1 MTEVFILILGGSL
14 AAKIVTRLENEEKES
29 ISKEEIFRYIADAAF
44 KTIEDIQER
53 KRTGNFTN
61 PSQN

>member
-1 MTEVFILILGGSL
+1 MTEAFILILGGSL
-14 AAKIVTRLENEEKES
+14 AAKIVTRLEKES

-53 KRTGNFTN
+53 KQTGNFTN

>member
-1 MTEVFILILGGSL
+1 MTEAFILILGGSL
-14 AAKIVTRLENEEKES
+14 AAKIVTRLEKEEKES

-53 KRTGNFTN
+53 KQTGNFTN

>member
-1 MTEVFILILGGSL
+1 MTEAFILILGGSL
-14 AAKIVTRLENEEKES
+14 AAKIVTRLEKES

-44 KTIEDIQER
+44 KTIEDIQES
-53 KRTGNFTN
+53 KQTGNFTN